1 MSKKT
6 TVGSSAFASNETLTK
21 GKVGQKFDDI
31 YQLDQ
36 KLRQGRISGIWK
48 GARREGE
55 NDMELA
61 IKVISVDKCNLQEE
75 SRIMNEVAILQ
86 SLNHP
91 NILRLHDFFEESP
104 NFFIVMELM
113 EGGDVF
119 DKIVEKTQYTER
131 DAQELVRSLLKGVEY
146 IHTRRVAHRDLK
158 PQNLLLS
165 SLENDVLVKI
175 ADFSFARRVHTPK
188 SLFTRCGTPTYVGK

>member
-1 MSKKT
+1 
-6 TVGSSAFASNETLTK
+6 
-21 GKVGQKFDDI
+21 
-31 YQLDQ
+31 
-36 KLRQGRISGIWK
+36 
-48 GARREGE
+48 
-55 NDMELA
+55 MELA

-131 DAQELVRSLLKGVEY
+131 DAQEL
-146 IHTRRVAHRDLK
+146 
-158 PQNLLLS
+158 
-165 SLENDVLVKI
+165 
-175 ADFSFARRVHTPK
+175 
-188 SLFTRCGTPTYVGK
+188 